1 MALLNGKSIHIDALD
16 VIEALRHRETYRQ
29 AWHVHAAIE
38 THYVLSGALSYEFGG
53 RHPPVTIPGGAFLV
67 IPPEVR
73 HRAVN
78 GEGTP
83 SVRLVVRWTKPRQTS
98 GPCPFTAREFRAF
111 LEDTVHEPLE
121 VRRAPARLTRALR
134 EAFRVI
140 ENEEPVPFLR
150 LAVWTLL
157 AETAAA
163 VREAPPVTSLSRNAI
178 DTICTHIR
186 AHCGEALHMES
197 LVKMSGYSERQLF
210 TLFRQRTGL
219 TPGSY
224 LTRCRIDRAK
234 QMMSAA
240 PRPRLLDVA
249 LACGFSSASHFASV
263 FRTYVGETPR
273 AYACALQRAVCAQKA
288 RKPATPAAS
297 GRRTVDSDAAKN
309 VWSSQ
314 SAKGSV
320 PPAHTKAR

>member
-1 MALLNGKSIHIDALD
+1 MASLNGKSIRIDALD
-16 VIEALRHRETYRQ
+16 VVEALRHRETYRQ
-29 AWHVHAAIE
+29 AWHAHAAIE
-38 THYVLSGALSYEFGG
+38 THYVLSGALSYEFGD
-53 RHPPVTIPGGAFLV
+53 RHPSATIPGGAFLV
-67 IPPEVR
+67 IPPGVR

-83 SVRLVVRWTKPRQTS
+83 SVRLVVRWTKPRQIS
-98 GPCPFTAREFRAF
+98 GPSPFTEREFRAF
-111 LEDTVHEPLE
+111 LEDTVHEPLK
-121 VRRAPARLTRALR
+121 VRRAPARLMRALR
-134 EAFRVI
+134 ETFRVI

-163 VREAPPVTSLSRNAI
+163 IRANQSVPSLSGNVIDAI
-178 DTICTHIR
+178 CAHIR
-186 AHCGEALHMES
+186 AHCGEALHMED
-197 LVKMSGYSERQLF
+197 LVSMSGYSERQLF
-210 TLFRQRTGL
+210 TLFRERTGL

-224 LTRCRIDRAK
+224 LKRCRIDRAK

-273 AYACALQRAVCAQKA
+273 DYARAIHA
-288 RKPATPAAS
+288 
-297 GRRTVDSDAAKN
+297 
-309 VWSSQ
+309 
-314 SAKGSV
+314 
-320 PPAHTKAR
+320 